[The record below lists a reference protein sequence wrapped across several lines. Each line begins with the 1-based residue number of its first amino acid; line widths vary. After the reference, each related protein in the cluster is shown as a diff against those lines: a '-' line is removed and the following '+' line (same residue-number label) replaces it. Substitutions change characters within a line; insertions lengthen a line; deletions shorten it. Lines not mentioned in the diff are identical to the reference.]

1 MSSDETVSFFFFCV
15 LQSSDDD
22 ATLIL
27 KYDENMFVPL
37 DGERERKGVKSECVY
52 SFCFNLLFL
61 SIDKRLLVLL
71 RDILQ
76 CIF

>member
-1 MSSDETVSFFFFCV
+1 MSSDETVSFFFFFCV

-37 DGERERKGVKSECVY
+37 DGEREKEKV
-52 SFCFNLLFL
+52 
-61 SIDKRLLVLL
+61 
-71 RDILQ
+71 
-76 CIF
+76 